1 MQKLALL
8 MLLLPLQL
16 HEEIRALKQQLMDKE
31 KELATVK
38 SEMGVTAY
46 TEFKE
51 SLAYGWKVMGDKWK
65 ELQES
70 ER

>member
-1 MQKLALL
+1 MA
-8 MLLLPLQL
+8 
-16 HEEIRALKQQLMDKE
+16 EKE
-31 KELATVK
+31 KELSELKT
-38 SEMGVTAY
+38 EMGVTAY
-46 TEFKE
+46 TEFKD